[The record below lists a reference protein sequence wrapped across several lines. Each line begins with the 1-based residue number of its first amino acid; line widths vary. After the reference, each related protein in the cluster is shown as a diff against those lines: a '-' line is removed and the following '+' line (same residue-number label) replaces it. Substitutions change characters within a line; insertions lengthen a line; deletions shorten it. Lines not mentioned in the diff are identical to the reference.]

1 MADELYRAGGAL
13 GAGLACKIAQDKLGK
28 DDLTDTLIAAS
39 VAAIGYFAA
48 VSLTGRAQVV
58 AQGALDGG
66 AALLGA
72 MAAAMLQKKSSATEH
87 SSGYGDSGYGDY
99 GYGETVPEE
108 EKPYEEAVY
117 GGQVGEEPEL
127 VEEYVEI

>member
-13 GAGLACKIAQDKLGK
+13 GAGLACKVAQDKLGK
-28 DDLTDTLIAAS
+28 DDLTDALIAAS
-39 VAAIGYFAA
+39 VAAVGYFAA

-72 MAAAMLQKKSSATEH
+72 MAATMLQKKSSTTGTQYGY
-87 SSGYGDSGYGDY
+87 SGYDYSGYDF
-99 GYGETVPEE
+99 GEVVPEE
-108 EKPYEEAVY
+108 ERPYEEAVY
-117 GGQVGEEPEL
+117 AGEVGEEPEL

>member
-72 MAAAMLQKKSSATEH
+72 MAAAMLQKKSSATGH
-87 SSGYGDSGYGDY
+87 SYGYSDY